1 MIEYT
6 IKEDNNEILACFT
19 SDPYVCEINI
29 TGLTNEDEIQLRL
42 SSVLEQIR
50 NLDD

>member
-29 TGLTNEDEIQLRL
+29 TGLTNEDEIQLTSFFCFRANKE
-42 SSVLEQIR
+42 S
-50 NLDD
+50 